1 MRPEGDHSD
10 AGPLSHWCKLKL
22 FMGVDHQAHAK
33 AGQWS
38 VNTFQES
45 YRGHVTISVI
55 EKSTDTGSWLGRIVY
70 VQYKL
75 TQRTESGLP
84 STGSCSIFYSPA
96 DSTVVTCNVARIQA
110 AEIEWEIRLVLSF
123 LLYFNLRSCSG
134 DHKNSSCCQQLIH
147 LRTSGC
153 VTGLR
158 KGEVRR

>member
-1 MRPEGDHSD
+1 MTSYLIATQELERRTQSMSFMRYLRPEGDHSD

-22 FMGVDHQAHAK
+22 FMGVDHQAHAN

-96 DSTVVTCNVARIQA
+96 DATVVTCNGCPHSSSRNRV
-110 AEIEWEIRLVLSF
+110 
-123 LLYFNLRSCSG
+123 G
-134 DHKNSSCCQQLIH
+134 DPTCPLISSLF
-147 LRTSGC
+147 
-153 VTGLR
+153 
-158 KGEVRR
+158 